1 MPDLEAEFRCYAEL
15 NDFLPQG
22 RKHASFRYRFD
33 GGPSVK
39 DAIEAVGILDART
52 EVDLVLIDGES
63 VGFDHHLRHGER
75 VAVFPMFE
83 SLDISSLARLREIPL
98 RSSKF
103 VLDVHLSKLA
113 RLLRM
118 LGFDVLHKGDYD
130 DREIVAVSVAEARIV
145 LTRNR
150 GLLKHKAV
158 THGYWVRSAQPED
171 QIAEVLA
178 RFDLYSQI
186 APFHRCMV
194 CNGHIESIDKSQA
207 WDRLPEKT
215 RRYYDEFYT
224 CPDCHKLY
232 WKGSHYRH
240 MQALVRRLGG
250 GRKALTEDA

>member
-39 DAIEAVGILDART
+39 DAIEAVGIPHT
-52 EVDLVLIDGES
+52 EVDLVRVDGES
-63 VGFDHHLRHGER
+63 VGFDHHLVHGER

-250 GRKALTEDA
+250 AVRR